1 MWKKR
6 STKMK
11 SSILMKLVRFT
22 AIFILTFVL
31 TEGQVLSMTA
41 NSKKDCHIQSVNV
54 ASGSA
59 NITVCV
65 TYSDRNNDG
74 IYDHATVWAKVNY
87 DRPTVGSGE
96 WSGNVYDGS
105 FMMRN
110 GDGNGQFNNE
120 PLLYPSIKD
129 SLIAFSILPEFD
141 PNNPN
146 QFFNPTSMSFTYAD
160 VTTLEI
166 TGQYNK
172 YAADPIPLYE
182 SFKSAEKKSVDES
195 LKDLA
200 SLFVKV
206 LQSDWTIPIQIYPN
220 PVNTNITVSLGT
232 EDIKSDDV
240 VKFFNQ
246 NNITSLDFVKIYNEK
261 GELVWESNGTI
272 DLNKLPYNIKVNNL
286 TNGTYF
292 LETHAGKW
300 KGTKNFIVAK

>member
-1 MWKKR
+1 
-6 STKMK
+6 MK

-41 NSKKDCHIQSVNV
+41 TTKKDCRNTST
-54 ASGSA
+54 
-59 NITVCV
+59 NIKGCSIDMTICV

-74 IYDHATVWAKVNY
+74 NYDHATVWAHVHASC
-87 DRPTVGSGE
+87 PIVGSGD

-105 FMMRN
+105 FMLRG
-110 GDGNGQFNNE
+110 GDGNGYFNYD
-120 PLLYPSIKD
+120 PLLDPSIRD

-141 PNNPN
+141 PDNPD

-166 TGQYNK
+166 TGQYNQF
-172 YAADPIPLYE
+172 ATDSIPLYD
-182 SFKSAEKKSVDES
+182 SYKSAAKKGVDGS
-195 LKDLA
+195 LEDLA

-206 LQSDWTIPIQIYPN
+206 LQSDLTIPIQIYPN
-220 PVNTNITVSLGT
+220 PVNTNITVTLGT
-232 EDIKSDDV
+232 EDIKNDDV

-246 NNITSLDFVKIYNEK
+246 NNITSLDFIKIYNEK